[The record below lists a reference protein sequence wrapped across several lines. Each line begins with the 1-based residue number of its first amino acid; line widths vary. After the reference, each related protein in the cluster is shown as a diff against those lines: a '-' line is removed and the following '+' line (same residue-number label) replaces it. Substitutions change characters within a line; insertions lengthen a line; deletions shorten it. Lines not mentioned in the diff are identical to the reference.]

1 MAGGLPPRNA
11 IKKWADF
18 YETRAKSQTDFLGK
32 MEDLQLADLAA
43 PWCAEL
49 ESYTSCKWYAQPSS
63 NTMRKDFY
71 INVFNQPK

>member
-43 PWCAEL
+43 P
-49 ESYTSCKWYAQPSS
+49 
-63 NTMRKDFY
+63 
-71 INVFNQPK
+71 